1 MKNLNVNL
9 GDNFEVI
16 LEDVDFGESI
26 SEERQSIVV
35 LCAEV
40 FLEEFIK
47 SVENIFPEEKDT
59 ISIVVT
65 QNMLSDLDPDVN
77 VTIDLDQRNAKLIYK
92 FNDKFE
98 LDSLTITRAFIY

>member
-26 SEERQSIVV
+26 SEECQSIVV